1 MYPHYHNCF
10 TFVKL
15 LPFVRCEPVMRSLV
29 KRSQLHE
36 ERNSSERGAGVLE
49 LHEFSGSHIC
59 PLEQSTCCF
68 RHERIKEWS
77 EFLFISIEV
86 VEAPRPLNT
95 QNDNDYDKLRQ
106 QRNWSIQSK
115 CCENNGKQV
124 ND

>member
-1 MYPHYHNCF
+1 
-10 TFVKL
+10 
-15 LPFVRCEPVMRSLV
+15 MRSLA

-36 ERNSSERGAGVLE
+36 ERNSFGRGAGVLE
-49 LHEFSGSHIC
+49 LYEFSRSHIC

-86 VEAPRPLNT
+86 VDAPRPLNT